1 MTQVMDTEKIPSE
14 LAQAIQSGD
23 CVLWSGA
30 GIGALAGRPDWEL
43 ALTRA
48 IDRCPAE
55 VQSELDALV
64 AEGHLRP
71 VLAYVTRH
79 CGESVLQGAMRG
91 LEPPVAGAE
100 LLVQLPWRACF
111 ATAYGELLQEIYA
124 ADGQEIELLSH
135 REIHRPTLRAEARD
149 DERAMILRTPPTGRS
164 MRADRALYELV
175 EEVCRTRTI
184 FFFGFGKSD
193 PDFAELKELL
203 GRIGRGRRH
212 YAWLADV
219 SRAEAEELLESRNI
233 EVIDPGSANSIE
245 AALQVLHGA
254 VDQCTAGPSRARV
267 ELVAF
272 DLSRALGHVPVRAD
286 IAADIAFAC
295 DMEGLDR
302 LVAELAEAAGEAASE
317 LSDGLVEVE
326 DDGFDRI
333 DVSTLLRLGN
343 VYLARGRTTD
353 ARRCFKAVRL
363 RGAGPEYQAIALFNL
378 ALAAAANG
386 LERLAVSGLRAAAT
400 ADRSLSL
407 LPERLDLEAV
417 RAYDSTR
424 LVLGGRERRSGER
437 VELWLRTL
445 GQPVAIHDQRR
456 FHLEVQRARD
466 LCHPGIQRLRGGFT
480 DGQLFGVIAD
490 PIPGLTLEEALGG
503 GGRMAMY
510 KALRLSMA
518 LLDALAV
525 IHAHGMVHRDIRPAQ
540 VVLAGEG
547 PVLCG
552 QGFSPLINFR
562 RPTLRHLADGYV
574 APELLA
580 GEAPSMT
587 SDVYSIAAVLY
598 RSLSGR
604 SPSTSV
610 QPASA
615 FQPELDPRIDEVLA
629 LALHPDP
636 SLRLSPRRLRSELAS
651 IVSFPLLLVSRL
663 GDLKREN
670 AAASAGA
677 SVEASADAPGL
688 VHAELAQ
695 TTLAE
700 KLATVSPLEI
710 HPVPRIEGRQVAES
724 LL

>member
-1 MTQVMDTEKIPSE
+1 MTMEIIPSE
-14 LAQAIQSGD
+14 LAQAIQAGD

-30 GIGALAGRPDWEL
+30 GIGALAGRPGWTM

-48 IDRCPAE
+48 IEHCAVGVRP
-55 VQSELDALV
+55 QLQALI
-64 AEGHLRP
+64 AEGRLRP
-71 VLAYVTRH
+71 VLGYISRH
-79 CGESVLQGAMRG
+79 CDESVLAEAMAG
-91 LEPPVAGAE
+91 SDAPVPGSE
-100 LLVQLPWRACF
+100 LLAKLPWRACF
-111 ATAYGELLQEIYA
+111 ATAYGELLRDLYA
-124 ADGQEIELLSH
+124 ADGQEIELLTH
-135 REIHRPTLRAEARD
+135 REIHRPTLRACARD
-149 DERAMILRTPPTGRS
+149 DERPMILRTPPAGRS
-164 MRADRALYELV
+164 MRADRALFELV
-175 EEVCRTRTI
+175 EEVARTRTI
-184 FFFGFGKSD
+184 FFFGFSKGD
-193 PDFAELKELL
+193 PDFAELLELL

-219 SRAEAEELLESRNI
+219 SEAEAEELLCSRNI
-233 EVIDPGSANSIE
+233 AVVDPGSYVDVGE
-245 AALQVLHGA
+245 ALQALHQGIWEHA
-254 VDQCTAGPSRARV
+254 GGPSTARV

-272 DLSRALGHVPVRAD
+272 DLARALAHVPVRAD

-302 LVAELAEAAGEAASE
+302 LVAELAEAAEEAAE
-317 LSDGLVEVE
+317 ALSDGLVQVE

-363 RGAGPEYQAIALFNL
+363 RGAGPEYQAVALFNL

-386 LERLAVSGLRAAAT
+386 LERLAVSGLRAASE

-407 LPERLDLEAV
+407 LPERLELEAV
-417 RAYDSTR
+417 RTYDPSR
-424 LVLGGRERRSGER
+424 LVLGGRDHRSGER

-445 GQPVAIHDQRR
+445 GQPVGIHDQRR
-456 FHLEVQRARD
+456 FHIEVQRAVE
-466 LCHPGIQRLRGGFT
+466 LSHPGIQRLRGGFT

-490 PIPGLTLEEALGG
+490 PIPGVTLEEALGG

-510 KALRLSMA
+510 RALRLSMA
-518 LLDALAV
+518 LLDGLAA

-540 VVLAGEG
+540 VVLAAEG

-580 GEAPSMT
+580 GEPPSPT
-587 SDVYSIAAVLY
+587 SDVYSVAAVLY
-598 RSLSGR
+598 RALSGR

-636 SLRLSPRRLRSELAS
+636 GLRLSPRRLRSELAG
-651 IVSFPLLLVSRL
+651 IVSVPMLLVSRL
-663 GDLKREN
+663 GELPGEAAPTRRPASPETE
-670 AAASAGA
+670 APVAASEITRPSRRRADLGA
-677 SVEASADAPGL
+677 P
-688 VHAELAQ
+688 
-695 TTLAE
+695 
-700 KLATVSPLEI
+700 
-710 HPVPRIEGRQVAES
+710 S